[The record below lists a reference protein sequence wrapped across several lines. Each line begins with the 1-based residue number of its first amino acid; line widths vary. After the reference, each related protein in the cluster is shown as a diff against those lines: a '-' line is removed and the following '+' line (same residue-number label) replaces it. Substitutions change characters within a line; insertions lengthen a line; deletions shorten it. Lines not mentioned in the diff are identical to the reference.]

1 MSASPAGR
9 EKLQSELALAQR
21 VARGD
26 RAAFE
31 LVMRRYNQRLYRLAR
46 ASLQNEAEAKDA
58 LQDAYLNAFRSM
70 GQFRGDAALGT
81 WLSRLVL
88 NECAARHRRS
98 GRRDNIV
105 PMVSL
110 DANMHV
116 ATSVADAGDTPD
128 DALTQTQMRG
138 ILERKIGEL
147 PESLRT
153 VLILRSVEELSVQE
167 TAESLGLSEETVRT
181 RHFRARGLLREA
193 LAREADIAESNLY
206 DFGGAHCD
214 AMVAAVIAAITAEFP
229 SEP

>member
-1 MSASPAGR
+1 
-9 EKLQSELALAQR
+9 
-21 VARGD
+21 
-26 RAAFE
+26 
-31 LVMRRYNQRLYRLAR
+31 
-46 ASLQNEAEAKDA
+46 
-58 LQDAYLNAFRSM
+58 
-70 GQFRGDAALGT
+70 
-81 WLSRLVL
+81 
-88 NECAARHRRS
+88 
-98 GRRDNIV
+98 
-105 PMVSL
+105 
-110 DANMHV
+110 
-116 ATSVADAGDTPD
+116 
-128 DALTQTQMRG
+128 MRG

>member
-1 MSASPAGR
+1 
-9 EKLQSELALAQR
+9 
-21 VARGD
+21 
-26 RAAFE
+26 
-31 LVMRRYNQRLYRLAR
+31 
-46 ASLQNEAEAKDA
+46 
-58 LQDAYLNAFRSM
+58 
-70 GQFRGDAALGT
+70 
-81 WLSRLVL
+81 
-88 NECAARHRRS
+88 
-98 GRRDNIV
+98 
-105 PMVSL
+105 MVSL

-128 DALTQTQMRG
+128 DALTQTQMRS
-138 ILERKIGEL
+138 ILERKICEL